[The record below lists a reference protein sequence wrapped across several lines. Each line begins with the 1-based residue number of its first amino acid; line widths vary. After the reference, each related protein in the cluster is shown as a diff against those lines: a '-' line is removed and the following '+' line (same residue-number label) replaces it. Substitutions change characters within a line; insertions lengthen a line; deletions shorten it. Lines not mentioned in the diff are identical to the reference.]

1 VKQKIT
7 RQSILRVSRDIV
19 NREGYD
25 ALTLARVANVLK
37 IKTPSLYNHLSGLDD
52 LRKELALDA
61 LRKLNK
67 RVTQSAVGRS
77 GDEALKAI
85 GFAFIHF
92 MKENPGLYG
101 ATLIALDLQ
110 DPDIER
116 ESSAI
121 VSIIL
126 KVLEPYH
133 FGKEKA
139 IHLVRGLRALAH
151 GFSTLEHQGGFQI
164 KVPLEDSISIAFD
177 TFIKGM
183 MTLNETPGR
192 KKQETGN
199 HSV

>member
-1 VKQKIT
+1 MKQKIT

-183 MTLNETPGR
+183 MTMNETLGVR
-192 KKQETGN
+192 N
-199 HSV
+199 R